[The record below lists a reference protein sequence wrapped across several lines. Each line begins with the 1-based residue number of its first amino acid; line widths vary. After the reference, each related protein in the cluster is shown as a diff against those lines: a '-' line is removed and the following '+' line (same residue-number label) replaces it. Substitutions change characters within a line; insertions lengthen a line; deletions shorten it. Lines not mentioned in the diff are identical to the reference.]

1 MEDSVRKVEFFYF
14 VEILELHL
22 EKRLL
27 IDAQIFDPPT
37 AQTVCCPRSEW
48 KFWTRRRRLFIIHM
62 GFCQGSKHD
71 GGGERLGCPAS
82 DVNPRH
88 LDETPPNTQVSWRR
102 ILTLTT
108 FCL

>member
-48 KFWTRRRRLFIIHM
+48 KFWTRRRRLFMIHM

-71 GGGERLGCPAS
+71 GGGEKAGLSRVGC
-82 DVNPRH
+82 
-88 LDETPPNTQVSWRR
+88 
-102 ILTLTT
+102 
-108 FCL
+108 